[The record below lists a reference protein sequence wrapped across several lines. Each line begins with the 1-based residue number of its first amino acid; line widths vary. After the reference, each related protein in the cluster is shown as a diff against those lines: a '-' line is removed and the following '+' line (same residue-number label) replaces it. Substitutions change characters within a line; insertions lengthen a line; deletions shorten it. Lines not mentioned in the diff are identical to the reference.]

1 MNGLARVLA
10 AGLLLLAPTL
20 ASPAQDLLDEAS
32 YYLSILY
39 GGKERPKL
47 PGLIRKYQASLEEA
61 CQQKADCPLEVGLH
75 SARAMLEEL
84 GDPHTGL
91 LLPEEYRGLGLVPGD
106 APQGRRG
113 LGLLLA
119 APPSKAGLV
128 VLGVLPGSPAEAAGL
143 RRGDRVLS
151 LNGRLLL
158 GRPQQRLAA
167 FTALQDGEAEV
178 SLDVLRRGE
187 GKTVRVRPALL
198 EIPTARLELL
208 PGGMAYLSIF
218 TFASDQVARS
228 VNALVKQAL
237 QNQARGL
244 VLDLRNN
251 GGGLVAQQLLVS
263 GIFTDRPGRRLQSA
277 IGGEVE
283 LRNQSGQL
291 RQTDRSGERV
301 VAELEMPVRW
311 SGPLVVLVNR
321 STVSAA
327 EFLALDLQQAGFT
340 VIGEPTYGVADTA
353 VSSVRLSS
361 GAALIITTSQV
372 RRLDGQAYPPRV
384 VPDVTVKDDLEALVA
399 GHDRPLEEALKRL
412 DGVQP

>member
-1 MNGLARVLA
+1 MNRLARVLA

-20 ASPAQDLLDEAS
+20 ASPAQDLFDEAS

-61 CQQKADCPLEVGLH
+61 CQQKADCPLEVGMQ

-84 GDPHTGL
+84 GDPHTDL

-113 LGLLLA
+113 MGLLLA
-119 APPSKAGLV
+119 APSSKAGLV

-143 RRGDRVLS
+143 RRGDRVLG
-151 LNGRLLL
+151 LDGRLLL
-158 GRPQQRLAA
+158 GQPQQRLAA
-167 FTALQDGEAEV
+167 FTAVQDGEAEV
-178 SLDVLRRGE
+178 TLNVLRQGE
-187 GKTVRVRPALL
+187 GRTMRLRPALL

-208 PGGMAYLSIF
+208 PGGVAYLSIF
-218 TFASDQVARS
+218 SFASGQVAQS

-237 QNQARGL
+237 QNKARGL

-263 GIFTDRPGRRLQSA
+263 EIFTDRPGRRLQSA
-277 IGGEVE
+277 LAGEVE

-291 RQTDRSGERV
+291 RQTDRSGEHV
-301 VAELEMPVRW
+301 VAELSMPVRW
-311 SGPLVVLVNR
+311 QGPLVVLVNQ

-327 EFLALDLQQAGFT
+327 EFLALDLQQAGFP

-353 VSSVRLSS
+353 VSFIRLSS
-361 GAALIITTSQV
+361 GVALAITTSQV

-384 VPDVTVKDDLEALVA
+384 VPDVAVADDLEALIT
-399 GHDRPLEEALKRL
+399 GHDPLLDWALQRL
-412 DGVQP
+412 GGVHP

>member
-1 MNGLARVLA
+1 MNRLARVLA

-20 ASPAQDLLDEAS
+20 ASPAQDLFDEAS

-61 CQQKADCPLEVGLH
+61 CQQKADCPLEVGMQ

-119 APPSKAGLV
+119 APSSKAGLV

-143 RRGDRVLS
+143 RRGDRVLG
-151 LNGRLLL
+151 LDGRLLL
-158 GRPQQRLAA
+158 GQPQQRLAA
-167 FTALQDGEAEV
+167 FTAVQDGEAEV
-178 SLDVLRRGE
+178 TLNVLRQGE
-187 GKTVRVRPALL
+187 GRTMRLRPALL

-208 PGGMAYLSIF
+208 PGGVAYLSIF
-218 TFASDQVARS
+218 SFASGQVAQS

-237 QNQARGL
+237 QNKARGL

-263 GIFTDRPGRRLQSA
+263 EIFTDRPGRRLQSA
-277 IGGEVE
+277 LAGEVE

-291 RQTDRSGERV
+291 RQTDRSGEHV
-301 VAELEMPVRW
+301 VAELSMPVRW
-311 SGPLVVLVNR
+311 QGPLVVLVNQ

-327 EFLALDLQQAGFT
+327 EFLALDLQQAGFP

-353 VSSVRLSS
+353 VSFIRLSS
-361 GAALIITTSQV
+361 GVALAITTSQV
-372 RRLDGQAYPPRV
+372 RRPDGQAYPPRV
-384 VPDVTVKDDLEALVA
+384 VPDVAVADDLEALIT
-399 GHDRPLEEALKRL
+399 GHDPLLDWALQRL
-412 DGVQP
+412 GGVHP